1 MSVDDLLAKAD
12 RRLTAGARDLEAG
25 DVERSVPQRVVLLDV
40 SYYSMFYAAAAAL
53 EKIGISR
60 AKHSAVIAAF
70 GEQFA
75 KTKRVD
81 ARYHSMLLGAF
92 ALRSAADYETH
103 ASLSRETVEETLN
116 DATSFVAICRSLLS

>member
-1 MSVDDLLAKAD
+1 MSV
-12 RRLTAGARDLEAG
+12 G
-25 DVERSVPQRVVLLDV
+25 V
-40 SYYSMFYAAAAAL
+40 
-53 EKIGISR
+53 SR

-81 ARYHSMLLGAF
+81 VRFHSMLLGAF

-103 ASLSRETVEETLN
+103 VALSRETAEETLSS
-116 DATSFVAICRSLLS
+116 AGSFVTACRSLCSRS

>member
-1 MSVDDLLAKAD
+1 
-12 RRLTAGARDLEAG
+12 
-25 DVERSVPQRVVLLDV
+25 
-40 SYYSMFYAAAAAL
+40 MFYAASAAL
-53 EKIGISR
+53 EKVGVSC

-81 ARYHSMLLGAF
+81 ARYHAMLLGAF

-103 ASLSRETVEETLN
+103 AALSRETAEETLGN
-116 DATSFVAICRSLLS
+116 ARSFVAVCSSLISRS

>member
-1 MSVDDLLAKAD
+1 
-12 RRLTAGARDLEAG
+12 
-25 DVERSVPQRVVLLDV
+25 
-40 SYYSMFYAAAAAL
+40 MFYAASAAL
-53 EKIGISR
+53 ETVGVSR

-75 KTKRVD
+75 KTKRLD

-103 ASLSRETVEETLN
+103 AALCRETAEETLGN
-116 DATSFVAICRSLLS
+116 ARSFVAACRSLISRS

>member
-1 MSVDDLLAKAD
+1 
-12 RRLTAGARDLEAG
+12 
-25 DVERSVPQRVVLLDV
+25 
-40 SYYSMFYAAAAAL
+40 MFYAASAAL
-53 EKIGISR
+53 QRVGVSR

-92 ALRSAADYETH
+92 ALRSAADYEVH
-103 ASLSRETVEETLN
+103 VALSRATAEEALGN
-116 DATSFVAICRSLLS
+116 ARSFVVACRSLLP

>member
-1 MSVDDLLAKAD
+1 VSVDDLLAKAD
-12 RRLTAGARDLEAG
+12 SRLTAAARDLAAG
-25 DVERSVPQRVVLLDV
+25 DVERSLSA
-40 SYYSMFYAAAAAL
+40 SYYAMFYAAFAAL
-53 EKIGISR
+53 ETVGVSR

-75 KTKRVD
+75 KTKRLD

-103 ASLSRETVEETLN
+103 AALSRETAEETLGN
-116 DATSFVAICRSLLS
+116 ARSFVAACRSLISRS